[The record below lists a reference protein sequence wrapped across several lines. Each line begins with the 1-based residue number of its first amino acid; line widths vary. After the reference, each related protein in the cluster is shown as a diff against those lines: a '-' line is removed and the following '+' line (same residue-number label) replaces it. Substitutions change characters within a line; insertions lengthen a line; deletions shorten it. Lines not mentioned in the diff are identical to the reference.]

1 MPMHIVEDV
10 RFVAIDFETA
20 DPKRDSACAVGIV
33 VVDKGEIVERD
44 YRLIRPPRK
53 KFNPFCVK
61 VHGLHWED
69 VCDEPSFGDLW
80 PELEPLFENADFIV
94 AHNAPFDK
102 SVLHTCCKESG
113 WAAPAQPFLCT
124 VQLSRTTWELSSN
137 KLPSVCD
144 YLGITLNHHNA
155 ASDAEAC
162 ALIAVNGLRAN
173 PQFMDKVL

>member
-1 MPMHIVEDV
+1 MSPTIENT

-33 VVDKGEIVERD
+33 VVDKGEIVDRD

-53 KFNPFCVK
+53 KFNPFCVR

-69 VCDEPSFGDLW
+69 VCDEPAFGDLW
-80 PELEPLFENADFIV
+80 PELEPLFKGADFIV

-113 WAAPAQPFLCT
+113 WDAPEQPFLCT
-124 VQLSRTTWELSSN
+124 VQLSRKTWELRSN
-137 KLPSVCD
+137 KLPSVCE
-144 YLGITLNHHNA
+144 YLGIELDHHHA
-155 ASDAEAC
+155 GSDAEAC
-162 ALIAVNGLRAN
+162 ALIAVNGLRDN
-173 PQFMDKVL
+173 PAFLNKVL